1 MRSPP
6 LPRVRKASR
15 RARSARPSQTLL
27 TGLTAVLVVAFGGAC
42 GTGARGPSTA
52 PEEIPRLPNL
62 TAGERPYLVD
72 PLSGYPL
79 VIPVEVEEG
88 LRAGY
93 QALVTTG
100 DAAAARAAAAE
111 RLALD
116 PGLHP
121 AQVLWA
127 QADYAEGLERES
139 LERVR
144 PVAAEL
150 PEYVAA
156 QLLRGRAEE
165 RVGDVVEAYRAFISV
180 AADDP
185 LAADRASELRPE
197 ALDGLVRR
205 VREALRRQRLDDA
218 EEALAQL
225 REWAPD
231 AAPTLEAAAAAA
243 AAREDDEA
251 ELAALR
257 GLSELRPDDRALQER
272 RADLELAVG
281 EPGRGLEIIE
291 SLVAAHPE
299 DGSLSEKL
307 AYAKFRWRLT
317 LLPEPVQTLA
327 ERAEL
332 ERGDFAVLLYWL
344 VPSVRYGKPDRPRI
358 AADILDDPRREEIA
372 RVINLGLME
381 VDETLHRFS
390 ALEPVSRKTVLASQ
404 LEVLASTEPPLACA
418 RDLPPQPSTEMV
430 CTSALRCGLL
440 PRVEDCLPGAPVS
453 GREALGLLRR
463 TLELTSAR

>member
-1 MRSPP
+1 M
-6 LPRVRKASR
+6 LA
-15 RARSARPSQTLL
+15 L
-27 TGLTAVLVVAFGGAC
+27 AFGGAC
-42 GTGARGPSTA
+42 GPGVRGPSPP
-52 PEEIPRLPNL
+52 PEELPRLPNL
-62 TAGERPYLVD
+62 AVGELPYLVD

-79 VIPVEVEEG
+79 VVSADVQEA

-93 QALVTTG
+93 QALVTAG
-100 DAAAARAAAAE
+100 DAGTARAAAGE
-111 RLALD
+111 RLAVD

-127 QADYAEGLERES
+127 QADYAEGLEREA
-139 LERVR
+139 LERLR

-150 PEYVAA
+150 PGYTAA

-165 RVGDVVEAYRAFISV
+165 RSGEVVEAYRAFSAL
-180 AADDP
+180 AAESR

-197 ALDGLVRR
+197 ALDGLARR
-205 VREALRRQRLDDA
+205 VREAVGRNRFDQA

-225 REWAPD
+225 REWAPE
-231 AAPTLEAAAAAA
+231 AAPTFEAAADLA
-243 AAREDDEA
+243 AARDDDET
-251 ELAALR
+251 ELTALR
-257 GLSELRPDDRALQER
+257 ALSELRPDDRAVQER
-272 RADLELAVG
+272 RADLELEVG

-291 SLVAAHPE
+291 SLAAAHPRDE
-299 DGSLSEKL
+299 GLSEKL

-317 LLPEPVQTLA
+317 LLPEPVQDVA

-344 VPSVRYGKPDRPRI
+344 VPSVRYGKTDRPRI

-381 VDETLHRFS
+381 VDETLHRFWP
-390 ALEPVSRKTVLASQ
+390 LEPVTRETVLASQ
-404 LEVLASTEPPLACA
+404 LEVLATTDPPLACT
-418 RDLPPQPSTEMV
+418 RGFPSEPSVDMV
-430 CTSALRCGLL
+430 CTSAVRCALL
-440 PRVEDCLPGAPVS
+440 ERVEDCLPGALVS